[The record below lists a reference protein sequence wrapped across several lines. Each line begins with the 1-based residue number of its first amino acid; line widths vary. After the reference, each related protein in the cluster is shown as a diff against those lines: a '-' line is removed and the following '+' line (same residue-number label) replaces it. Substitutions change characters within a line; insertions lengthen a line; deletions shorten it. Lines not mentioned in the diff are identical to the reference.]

1 MLKYMS
7 TSCKPHKLAIA
18 REIPKFKILF
28 QMILLSSMYRGSP
41 SRPDTRLLYC

>member
-18 REIPKFKILF
+18 REIPKFKNFVSDDTVILHV
-28 QMILLSSMYRGSP
+28 
-41 SRPDTRLLYC
+41 